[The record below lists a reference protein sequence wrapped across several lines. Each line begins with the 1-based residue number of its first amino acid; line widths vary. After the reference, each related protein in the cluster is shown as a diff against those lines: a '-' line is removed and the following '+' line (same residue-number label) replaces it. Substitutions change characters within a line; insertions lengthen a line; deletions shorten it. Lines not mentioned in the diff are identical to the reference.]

1 MQKHTLPWLI
11 ALAAWIAGSTYWHV
25 CKIKEVCDE
34 PLVRSAPSISS
45 LSKPS
50 FDIHNSDGLSLTSS
64 GNIKFPQS
72 GEIPN
77 VLEVQPQLE
86 QLKDYLAQNP
96 SLQMLLIGKYA
107 SNEKNNTQFANLGIA
122 LAEALKSIILG
133 EKGIQQSIITD
144 GVLSDSLYFQA
155 DTLIGGINVVFRQVV
170 SPSTNTSNVE
180 SSPEL
185 TLYFPYAKTDFSH
198 SGEID
203 EKLENTIT
211 YLKAHPNQQVT
222 LTGYTDNKGSD
233 ELNLKLSARRAQN
246 VQDFF
251 VRKGLS
257 SEQFKI
263 VPQGK
268 ANPQGDNDTEE
279 GRKENRR
286 VVLSF

>member
-1 MQKHTLPWLI
+1 MQKNTLPWLI
-11 ALAAWIAGSTYWHV
+11 ALTAWIAGSTYWHV

-34 PLVRSAPSISS
+34 PLTKSVSSANT
-45 LSKPS
+45 LAKPS
-50 FDIHNSDGLSLTSS
+50 FDIHNSDGLSLRAS

-72 GEIPN
+72 GETPN
-77 VLEVQPQLE
+77 VSEVQPQLE
-86 QLKDYLAQNP
+86 QLKDYLAKNP
-96 SLQMLLIGKYA
+96 SLQMLLIGRYA
-107 SNEKNNTQFANLGIA
+107 SHEKNNTSFANLGIA
-122 LAEALKSIILG
+122 RAEALKGILLG
-133 EKGIQQSIITD
+133 QKGNPQSIITD

-155 DTLIGGINVVFRQVV
+155 DTLIGGIDVIFKRVAPQ
-170 SPSTNTSNVE
+170 SETSSNVE
-180 SSPEL
+180 SSPDL

-198 SGEID
+198 SEEINKKID
-203 EKLENTIT
+203 NAIT

-257 SEQFKI
+257 PEQFKI

-268 ANPQGDNDTEE
+268 ANPQGNNDTEK
-279 GRKENRR
+279 GRQENRR

>member
-72 GEIPN
+72 SEIPN

-122 LAEALKSIILG
+122 RAEALKSIILG

-203 EKLENTIT
+203 KKLENTIT